1 MSPWALARL
10 LTSAE
15 NVCSACRARMRVRAA
30 SHTATF
36 LPSMINR
43 AARNEKVGGMKL
55 FSVPTYP
62 HTKMCEDS
70 FYIPSNFHDAFD
82 LTDHFYVKREKIFL
96 P

>member
-15 NVCSACRARMRVRAA
+15 NVCSACQARLRVRAA
-30 SHTATF
+30 SHTATV
-36 LPSMINR
+36 LPSMIKR

-62 HTKMCEDS
+62 HTKIVRIDTLFKTVSTIQMTS
-70 FYIPSNFHDAFD
+70 
-82 LTDHFYVKREKIFL
+82 
-96 P
+96 